1 MRYIQADIAG
11 KGKALLKKKD
21 GSQSIVLL
29 AYTPEGSSKQE
40 NERLIDKLTN
50 VYLEYLQRIGE
61 DRPEGK
67 EEGKNDSGTKS

>member
-61 DRPEGK
+61 DRQEGK
-67 EEGKNDSGTKS
+67 E

>member
-61 DRPEGK
+61 DRQEGK
-67 EEGKNDSGTKS
+67 EKGKNDRGTKS